1 MLTNILEILIIFI
14 LCIFQSIFGLGL
26 LIFGT
31 PIFLILG
38 NDFLSTLNLLLPISL
53 VISLLQIYN
62 TRINKNNL
70 FIKNFN
76 FFTLPSLL
84 VSLIALVVFFKNI
97 NIILIVSIVIIA
109 FSLINL
115 LFFKKSIIFFNNSIF
130 KITTFMLI
138 GIIHGFTNLGGSLLS
153 LTSLNINKSKSDI
166 RYCIAY
172 GYFAMSIIQI
182 LSINLLSQNK
192 LDIQKA
198 YYLLIPLIVFKF
210 SQLIYNKIK
219 KDKYNLT
226 LNFIAFIFGLYILIN
241 ELIK

>member
-130 KITTFMLI
+130 KKTTFMLI

-192 LDIQKA
+192 LDIQKS

-210 SQLIYNKIK
+210 SQLVYNKIK